1 MHIIERTSNEMKQ
14 VHVRLVDDSDF
25 KTITVRRHSFN
36 WKKIKN
42 ESLIYKLT
50 LINSKDILGLIAI
63 VDYPEEQRS
72 EIKLL
77 AVSAEN
83 LGKEKKFEGIAG
95 CLIAFACK
103 EALLKFKDFPCVSL
117 IPKTEL
123 KQHYINKYHM
133 IDAGWQLY
141 LEDIPLFNIIKEY
154 SP

>member
-1 MHIIERTSNEMKQ
+1 MHIIEQTSNEMKQ
-14 VHVRLVDDSDF
+14 VHVRLVDDNDF
-25 KTITVRRHSFN
+25 KLITVRRYSFN

-50 LINSKDILGLIAI
+50 LINSKNILGLIAI

-83 LGKEKKFEGIAG
+83 LGKGKQFEGIAG
-95 CLIAFACK
+95 CLIAFVCK
-103 EALLKFKDFPCVSL
+103 EAVLKFKDFPCVSL

-154 SP
+154 SL